1 MVTGLPGAAEVLG
14 LALQAVDRRSR
25 TGARIDRTA
34 VPGVT
39 VMVVVAVTV
48 PLRLVAVNV

>member
-14 LALQAVDRRSR
+14 LALQAEIVGAAPGPGS
-25 TGARIDRTA
+25 TGPP

-48 PLRLVAVNV
+48 PLRFVAVNV